1 LSLNDLED
9 DYHNLGCD
17 DSQIFGCALSLLSW
31 GTPYPPAIAALDL
44 SIDHTNLEYL
54 VTNNTCS
61 NLASSFTHHLHQLQ
75 QPQEQYLALEK
86 LYQVQSAGLGGME
99 VSESNKITNSHPLE
113 QSTQLQHAGGTT
125 SCNFLSSLGGLGLD
139 AANSMLEFFQSNNEL
154 EGIPSCG
161 VSRNAHQISKATS
174 DLVHTP
180 SLQVHHHQHH
190 FHEVCASVPII
201 TPVSPKYSTFLE
213 SLWTH
218 STLLETG
225 HIASHN
231 CSIPFTQ
238 PSNRLYT
245 FDAQQDEEVI
255 FICTRKRNTNLFHN
269 QHKVH
274 KP

>member
-1 LSLNDLED
+1 
-9 DYHNLGCD
+9 
-17 DSQIFGCALSLLSW
+17 
-31 GTPYPPAIAALDL
+31 
-44 SIDHTNLEYL
+44 LEYL
-54 VTNNTCS
+54 VADNTCS
-61 NLASSFTHHLHQLQ
+61 NLASSFTHHLQHQQQ

-86 LYQVQSAGLGGME
+86 LYQVQSAGLGGMD
-99 VSESNKITNSHPLE
+99 VSESSRITDSHPLE

-125 SCNFLSSLGGLGLD
+125 SGHFLSSLGGLGLD
-139 AANSMLEFFQSNNEL
+139 AANSMLALFQSSNEL
-154 EGIPSCG
+154 EGIPICG
-161 VSRNAHQISKATS
+161 VSRSAHQISKATS

-190 FHEVCASVPII
+190 LHEVRANVPII
-201 TPVSPKYSTFLE
+201 SPIGPMYSTFLE

-218 STLLETG
+218 NTPLEIG
-225 HIASHN
+225 PIASHS

-238 PSNRLYT
+238 LSNRLYT

-255 FICTRKRNTNLFHN
+255 FICARERNKSLFHN